1 MVRRFVVA
9 GALVSAAIAQQ
20 RAVVLVPVLDM
31 FSKPAAEADVVSQ
44 ARYGMTVRVERAEGE
59 WTRIRTMHDDYPG
72 WVRSETLR
80 LLGEGERYAE
90 TGRIAFVDAVRAHL
104 YPEPSVTRR
113 APLLSVPYETLLEV
127 IEEPEKEGRRWV
139 RVRLPDGKE
148 AWIQRGDVTFDPQPL
163 PLGALMELAK
173 RFLGLPYTWGGTTS
187 FGFDCSGFT
196 QMLVRRGGVRM
207 PRDAQPQADW
217 EGMLVISREELEP
230 GDLLFF
236 GPNGRKI
243 NHTGFYLGA
252 GEFIHSTTN
261 MKPVLQISHLED
273 EPWTRTLAGCRR
285 WRKP

>member
-1 MVRRFVVA
+1 M
-9 GALVSAAIAQQ
+9 SAAIAQQ

-127 IEEPEKEGRRWV
+127 IEELEKEGRRWI

-163 PLGALMELAK
+163 PLGALMELAR

-217 EGMLVISREELEP
+217 EGMVVISRENLEP

-236 GPNGRKI
+236 GPNERKI
-243 NHTGFYLGA
+243 HHTGFYLGA

-261 MKPVLQISHLED
+261 TKPVLQISHLED
-273 EPWTRTLAGCRR
+273 EPWSRTLAACRR